1 MYKTKSDMVK
11 TKTKSSFAFGIALA
25 MLLAGAFFV
34 RWWHIDTIPA
44 GLYPDEAMNGVDA
57 VHALETHSLQWFY
70 PNNNGREGLF
80 INLQALSI
88 HFFGANIPALK
99 LWSTLF
105 GTLAVW
111 GVYLVAWEFWRKR
124 SVALIAAFF
133 LAVSYWGINFSR
145 IGFRA
150 IMMPAILTLSF
161 YFLLRGVRTK
171 RFLDFAISGLI
182 FGLGFHTYI
191 AFRIA
196 PLILIIFA
204 IGLFFSM
211 REFLIRFWKQG
222 IVFAIGA
229 IISFAPI
236 GYTFLTH
243 PEYLESRSASISI
256 FSPEVNHG
264 HFFLTF
270 GKTLT
275 LSLAK
280 YNFYGDQNWRHNYP
294 PYPVLDAVTGTLF
307 LTGFLFLIGRV
318 ILLAKKRF
326 REKSYNKEFAISLF
340 LLSWFFVML
349 VPEFLTEEGL
359 PHALRSIG
367 TQPAVFLIAAIPF
380 LWIGE
385 WIKRVGPGTRVAILS
400 STAALLIIVAGWN
413 LGKYFVFFAGNP
425 SARGAFNENFSNMA
439 AYANTLP
446 EYQNA
451 YILPNAGGVM
461 IDNGL
466 PITAQPILFLTHDAR
481 HPTFI
486 TPDTAIVAPAVI
498 IQQDWNDAVAQKV
511 QTAFPDAST
520 ETINLHPGTGSEFR
534 VIKIPR

>member
-1 MYKTKSDMVK
+1 MVK
-11 TKTKSSFAFGIALA
+11 THRSFSAQHFGA
-25 MLLAGAFFV
+25 MLVILLMGAFFV
-34 RWWHIDTIPA
+34 RWWHIDTLPA

-57 VHALETHSLQWFY
+57 VYALETHSFQWFY

-80 INLQALSI
+80 INLQALAI

-99 LWSTLF
+99 LWSAIF
-105 GTLAVW
+105 GTLAVL

-150 IMMPAILTLSF
+150 IMVPAILTFSF

-171 RFLDFAISGLI
+171 RFLDFALAGFI

-196 PLILIIFA
+196 PLILVVLA
-204 IGLFFSM
+204 VGLFFSM
-211 REFLIRFWKQG
+211 REFLKRFWKHA
-222 IVFAIGA
+222 AIFTASA
-229 IISFAPI
+229 ILSIAPI
-236 GYTFLTH
+236 AYTFLTH

-256 FSPEVNHG
+256 FSPDVNHG

-270 GKTLT
+270 GKTLA
-275 LSLAK
+275 LSLGK
-280 YNFYGDQNWRHNYP
+280 YTFYGDQNWRHNYP
-294 PYPVLDAVTGTLF
+294 PYPVLDVVTGTLF
-307 LTGFLFLIGRV
+307 MAGLLFLIGRV
-318 ILLAKKRF
+318 VLLAKKRF
-326 REKSYNKEFAISLF
+326 REDSYNKEFALSLF

-367 TQPAVFLIAAIPF
+367 TQPVVFLIAAIPF

-385 WIKRVGPGTRVAILS
+385 WIRRVGPGMRVALFA
-400 STAALLIIVAGWN
+400 STGALLIIVAGWN
-413 LGKYFVFFAGNP
+413 LGKYFLFFAGNP
-425 SARGAFNENFSNMA
+425 HARSAFNENFTNMA
-439 AYANTLP
+439 SYANTLP

-451 YILPNAGGVM
+451 YILPNGGGTM
-461 IDNGL
+461 IDNNL
-466 PITAQPILFLTHDAR
+466 PITAQPILFLTHDTTR
-481 HPTFI
+481 RPTFI
-486 TPDTAIVAPAVI
+486 TPNTTIVPPAIVIPAVW
-498 IQQDWNDAVAQKV
+498 DDAIATKV
-511 QTAFPDAST
+511 ESAFPNASV
-520 ETINLHPGTGSEFR
+520 ETINLHPGTGSEFK
-534 VIKIPR
+534 VIQIPG